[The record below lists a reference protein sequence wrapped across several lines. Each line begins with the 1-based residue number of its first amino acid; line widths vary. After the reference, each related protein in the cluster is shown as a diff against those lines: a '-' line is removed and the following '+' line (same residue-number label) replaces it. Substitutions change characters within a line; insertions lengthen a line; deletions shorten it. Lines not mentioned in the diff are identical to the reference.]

1 MPRPI
6 PDPAAEGCV
15 VAGQKIVARNLVI
28 ACHIGY
34 PDEERATAQPLRFDV
49 ELTVTPQRP
58 LDDSIAQVVDYGP
71 LFDEMRAVCA
81 DSHPRLL
88 EVLAD
93 QILAVFMR
101 NEDILEA
108 RVRIEKKTLYSDAE
122 GVGVEIAW
130 TRA

>member
-1 MPRPI
+1 MTRPI
-6 PDPAAEGCV
+6 PDPAALGCE

-34 PDEERATAQPLRFDV
+34 PDEEREQPQELRFDV
-49 ELTVTPQRP
+49 ELTVKALRP

-71 LFDEMRAVCA
+71 LFDEMRAVCEE
-81 DSHPRLL
+81 SRPRLL

-93 QILAVFMR
+93 QILAVFLSH
-101 NEDILEA
+101 ELVEEA
-108 RVRIEKKTLYSDAE
+108 RVRIEKKSLYPDAE

-130 TRA
+130 RKR